1 MVRDDDFDRRRTRQ
15 DHAVD
20 AGVDRPRTPGKQTL
34 VDAQSNRSN
43 ETPSAPGK
51 RARASI
57 FDTWTQ
63 GLAEGPDPVAEA
75 ELHVRKAREIVAKLR
90 EDVPATER
98 PVLNADLRGHLDN
111 ARTAGARAFTRPDGR
126 EVAEAMRA
134 LVAEAEPILS
144 EATVGDSKSGHAPD
158 PVAVARRGV
167 DGPGQRLPHID
178 EVQRHFGAHDLSGV
192 RAHIGGAAGQA
203 SRELGAHAY
212 THGNDIAFAT
222 QPDLGLVAHEATHII
237 QQRAGVSLKGV
248 DGGGGDAHEQQA
260 DLVAEHVVQGKSA
273 AGVLSSIAGG
283 GGASA
288 GAVQRKSGDSSASA
302 ASATPG
308 KRPGIDERDYQGPL
322 TATAYFA
329 YNERK
334 FLEAVRARLSTVQL
348 PPPHERLVWTAG
360 SVTLSAAFAA
370 AIHKVAGTGMDL
382 ALRLPE
388 LLYPTDPWELIDL
401 HRDISSG
408 RVGSDVDAK
417 SAMGTRDWNNVAGM
431 SLAVEVEAA
440 LRRSLPRMGLRYVAQ
455 ADDYSGPVPPELLV
469 ASHPFDRVVA
479 ELLCDPAV
487 ARFTGGTKARDKRD
501 THQPAAFKDGLRLVN
516 VEWQGTSDPKLW
528 NWVRATPASATA
540 EEVAAVIF
548 ERGDGKNHTE
558 YAYAL
563 VASPPFFR
571 VAPRWA
577 RELPGAKEHA
587 PASTTTN
594 EGAEANSALD
604 LANSANV
611 DEAARQ
617 QAGAPVAKVDI
628 HALQGTLDKSKAQ
641 LELAAARLASWKL
654 GYLVGPALRW
664 VDKHRDAVLASPTDT
679 LRAWAPIVSAQ
690 SSMLAD
696 ALGELIEVLDVAASA
711 HVQPNTPEAKPF
723 KDVIEAFAIA
733 MGESQLAQSAAPQL
747 ANARRLKAALPLTLL
762 DRTMLETRQ
771 AAHDLADSGAPKEIV
786 ATAVDTS
793 NSLEA
798 GAVDARAKMM
808 TGADLSATDLES
820 MTVAASEAALRTRV
834 SSLRT
839 KLEQIQGVA
848 DAQTETSSGKLV
860 NTSKLHPLKMKLAE
874 IEPAVWNIVETMNKE
889 AVPAGP
895 FPADNAQ
902 SQRMFADTRKAAVAR
917 AQAAFARLHDDYKLD
932 TFFHEALDT
941 ITEAERRNAYF
952 TLALEIAVLLGIG
965 IVGGVVGNAV
975 GGVVRSALLADAATD
990 TLAFARTATAA
1001 RIAGTAANVAT
1012 DAAVQAV
1019 GQTAIFGGSTKLTFV
1034 ENIMTNLMT
1043 LGALRPFHGLAG
1055 DLGKLDREAQGL
1067 WKVVSGGKVVLV
1079 EAGTLTMETLVAAGA
1094 SYVAA
1099 RLVEGK
1105 PPPDNDTA
1113 IAWAMQ
1119 GASMAVGKFVHGK
1132 LQGLTER
1139 WSHIPE
1145 EKVHFLKRARAQEQ
1159 LAKSLESTGS
1169 TEMAL
1174 QLLEEHVRILDEER
1188 ALLHDPKALAKLG
1201 LDEGQVQTLRAG
1213 NDAAR
1218 ADSSSQAFEVMKL
1231 RFLGLEPIA
1240 ANGLAWSG
1248 NRAQLEIVLS
1258 DAGGG
1263 VKNVQPAGEHQ
1274 WAADMGGQRV
1284 TFVEIDKAPAA
1295 DHVPTPAEAEMHRA
1309 MAREAIRVYEE
1320 RSMQLTTRITG
1331 LQDPK
1336 VKHITIGDSTAGV
1349 LSHSTQKNGAGAL
1362 PGPIGEALPEAIAIS
1377 DNPDWWRILGDRDI
1391 GQPVGEWKSKGYRWQ
1406 PGAFNS
1412 DHEGFGRASDVAY
1425 ANAMTA
1431 LDTGMASVRAR
1442 ITDVEEFKVGES
1454 WPVEAKW
1461 RVKLNGQKWVYCDTV
1476 VFAGGLGVPRTLPA
1490 LNDVQP
1496 VLEKSGRFTYA
1507 QQKLIPDVGEG
1518 ETIIVIGDSGTA
1530 GWAAQEAIRKS
1541 RKAIIVA
1548 RNASMP
1554 AMPKRLRDFA
1564 AQHSIP
1570 IVAGEIKSAA
1580 FEKGELVLQ
1589 VGSKDQPVPQHTIRG
1604 AGVSLAIGQEAVLPE
1619 GMQDMRFKMVKRD
1632 GRVVALEAYDPATP
1646 DKRPTGFM
1654 VQGGAMT
1661 TAPFKDER
1669 HPIVDDVKEY
1679 KDALKKQASADDVP
1693 QHSKDVEPSI
1703 HQSGRNIPL
1712 ANDREHDE

>member
-1 MVRDDDFDRRRTRQ
+1 MVRDDDFDRRRARQ
-15 DHAVD
+15 DQAFD
-20 AGVDRPRTPGKQTL
+20 SGVDRTRAPGKQTL
-34 VDAQSNRSN
+34 VDAQANRSK

-51 RARASI
+51 RTRASI
-57 FDTWTQ
+57 FDTWSQ
-63 GLAEGPDPVAEA
+63 GLADGPDPVAET
-75 ELHVRKAREIVAKLR
+75 ELQVRKAREIIAKLR
-90 EDVPATER
+90 EDVPAAER
-98 PVLNADLRGHLDN
+98 RVLKADLRSHLDN
-111 ARTAGARAFTRPDGR
+111 ARSTGARAFARPDGR
-126 EVAEAMRA
+126 EVAASMRA
-134 LVAEAEPILS
+134 LLEEAETLLS
-144 EATVGDSKSGHAPD
+144 AAGPGDSSAEHTASD

-167 DGPGQRLPHID
+167 DGPGQALPHID

-192 RAHIGGAAGQA
+192 RAHIGGAAGDA
-203 SRELGAHAY
+203 SRELGANAY
-212 THGNDIAFAT
+212 THGNDIAFAS

-237 QQRAGVSLKGV
+237 QQRAGVSLKAV
-248 DGGGGDAHEQQA
+248 DGGGADPHEQQA

-273 AGVLSSIAGG
+273 AGVLSSIASGG
-283 GGASA
+283 GSPAH
-288 GAVQRKSGDSSASA
+288 AVQRKSGDSSASA

-308 KRPGIDERDYQGPL
+308 KRPGIDERDYHGPL

-329 YNERK
+329 YNEPK

-408 RVGSDVDAK
+408 RVGSDIDAK

-455 ADDYSGPVPPELLV
+455 ADDYSGPVPPDLLV

-487 ARFTGGTKARDKRD
+487 ARFTGGSKARDKKD

-528 NWVRATPASATA
+528 NWVRATPANATA
-540 EEVAAVIF
+540 EEVSAVIF

-587 PASTTTN
+587 PAATATN
-594 EGAEANSALD
+594 EGAEANSALG
-604 LANSANV
+604 LADSANV

-617 QAGAPVAKVDI
+617 QAGAPAAKVDI

-641 LELAAARLASWKL
+641 LELAAVRLAAWKL

-690 SSMLAD
+690 STTLAD

-711 HVQPNTPEAKPF
+711 HVQPSTPEAKPF

-733 MGESQLAQSAAPQL
+733 MGESPLAQSAAPQL
-747 ANARRLKAALPLTLL
+747 ANAKRLKAALPLTLL

-771 AAHDLADSGAPKEIV
+771 AAHDLADSGAPKETV

-808 TGADLSATDLES
+808 TGADLSATDLEA

-834 SSLRT
+834 WSLRT
-839 KLEQIQGVA
+839 KLEQIQGAA
-848 DAQTETSSGKLV
+848 DSQTEGSVGTLV
-860 NTSKLHPLKMKLAE
+860 NTGKLRPLKQKLVE
-874 IEPAVWNIVETMNKE
+874 VQPAVWNIVETMNKE

-902 SQRMFADTRKAAVAR
+902 AQRMFADTRKAAVAR
-917 AQAAFARLHDDYKLD
+917 AQAAFARLHEDYKLD
-932 TFFHEALDT
+932 SFFHEALDT

-952 TLALEIAVLLGIG
+952 TLALEIAVLLGIS

-1113 IAWAMQ
+1113 VAWAMQ
-1119 GASMAVGKFVHGK
+1119 GASMAVGKFVRGK

-1159 LAKSLESTGS
+1159 LAKSLESSGS

-1201 LDEGQVQTLRAG
+1201 LDEGQVKTLRAG

-1218 ADSSSQAFEVMKL
+1218 ADASSQAFEVMKL

-1274 WAADMGGQRV
+1274 WAADLGGQRV

-1309 MAREAIRVYEE
+1309 MAREAIRVNEE
-1320 RSMQLTTRITG
+1320 RSRQVTAL
-1331 LQDPK
+1331 LESEQNPK
-1336 VKHITIGDSTAGV
+1336 VKNITVGEGVAGT
-1349 LSHSTQKNGAGAL
+1349 LSHNTQTSGTGAKLGAV
-1362 PGPIGEALPEAIAIS
+1362 ADLPEAIAIS
-1377 DNPDWWRILGDRDI
+1377 DKADWWQILGDRDI
-1391 GQPVGEWKSKGYRWQ
+1391 GQPVGDWKSKGYTWQ
-1406 PGAFNS
+1406 PGAFNP
-1412 DHEGFGRASDVAY
+1412 DHKGLGRASDVAF

-1431 LDTGMASVRAR
+1431 LESGMVSVRGRVTAV
-1442 ITDVEEFKVGES
+1442 DQFKPEAQ
-1454 WPVEAKW
+1454 WPVEANW
-1461 RVKLNGQKWVYCDTV
+1461 RVELNGKKWVYTDTV
-1476 VFAGGLGVPRTLPA
+1476 AFGGGLG
-1490 LNDVQP
+1490 QP
-1496 VLEKSGRFTYA
+1496 KKHAAFKPSLEQQLRETGRFADA
-1507 QQKLIPDVGEG
+1507 QTKLMPDNVPSGG
-1518 ETIIVIGDSGTA
+1518 TVVVIGGGGTA
-1530 GWAAQEAIRKS
+1530 GWAAQEAVRTG
-1541 RKAIIVA
+1541 RRAIIITLD
-1548 RNASMP
+1548 SS
-1554 AMPKRLRDFA
+1554 LRGVPPHVRQELD
-1564 AQHSIP
+1564 QHGVQI
-1570 IVAGEIKSAA
+1570 IEGTVDTATLREGRV
-1580 FEKGELVLQ
+1580 VLTLN
-1589 VGSKDQPVPQHTIRG
+1589 GSSDSPSTVTG
-1604 AGVSLAIGQEAVLPE
+1604 DAVSLAIGQVADLPAGLE
-1619 GMQDMRFKMVKRD
+1619 EQHFRMQTQVVD
-1632 GRVVALEAYDPATP
+1632 GEERVVGLESYDPATNQG
-1646 DKRPTGFM
+1646 TGLFIK
-1654 VQGGAMT
+1654 GAEMT
-1661 TAPFKDER
+1661 TPPFKKGPKPFVKDRDEFA
-1669 HPIVDDVKEY
+1669 K
-1679 KDALKKQASADDVP
+1679 ALERQANDPRVP
-1693 QHSKDVEPSI
+1693 EKSRGVEPSI
-1703 HQSGRNIPL
+1703 HQSAINVPMSNEARK
-1712 ANDREHDE
+1712 